1 MIALFLTLAIAQEKY
16 PASVACHAMA
26 AYFQKEHISLIEK
39 NRKTEEDCEKAKKK
53 LPRDLQNKIICIK
66 TFTNDDWYLSIN
78 TFRFIN
84 ECSKI
89 LMTNPMIKEELYK
102 PFRAEDYQVKPV
114 KPSWVE

>member
-16 PASVACHAMA
+16 PASVACQAMA

-53 LPRDLQNKIICIK
+53 LPKELQSKIMCIK
-66 TFTNDDWYLSIN
+66 YFTNDIWYQNIN
-78 TFRFIN
+78 TIRFIN

-89 LMTNPMIKEELYK
+89 LATNPMIKEELYK
-102 PFRAEDYQVKPV
+102 PFRFEDYQVKPV